1 MQAFQCKSNIF
12 KSLTQTLTSAFE
24 FWALAV
30 FVDHNPVQ
38 YSVSLT
44 MPCEFDS
51 VMKSEESQRMFDE
64 SLRTQI
70 CTVLDVPRESICL
83 LCRQRGS
90 VKVEVVLSDV
100 ANDDGSGVRSAQT
113 LAKLLA
119 RKSKDDK
126 SLFASCGLQ
135 LCATQ
140 SQLHGPVSNAL
151 LETVIQ
157 DRGAVAERTISQQ
170 AAWEELNGRA
180 WEELTRELEQ
190 ERDNGKALAEAES
203 ARRRET
209 CKRSVKRMLYIHVA
223 RAFDSFVDR
232 VVQVREKKAQCK
244 WFIKRIQLARL
255 AAAFALFSGAIE
267 RVVAHREAVC
277 KAMSRWRTPEL
288 REMFWRWIEYVDD
301 IKQEAVKES
310 LAMARRKM
318 VAAESQIES
327 LTQLK
332 IQNRAQIADL
342 DSQLAVAQ
350 LELVDTQKKL
360 KVFLHAD
367 FNLRITDLQS
377 QRKDLFVMNF
387 NNEESQ
393 NHRSSVNFICDE
405 L

>member
-1 MQAFQCKSNIF
+1 MLCYALHREKSAEELKMQAFQCKSNMF
-12 KSLTQTLTSAFE
+12 KSLTQALTFAFE

-51 VMKSEESQRMFDE
+51 VMKSEESQKTFDE

-100 ANDDGSGVRSAQT
+100 TNDDGTGVRSAQT
-113 LAKLLA
+113 LAKLLV

-126 SLFASCGLQ
+126 SSFASCGLQ

-157 DRGAVAERTISQQ
+157 YEGAVAERTISKQ

-190 ERDNGKALAEAES
+190 ERDNGKALAEADS

-209 CKRSVKRMLYIHVA
+209 CKRSVKRMLYIDLA
-223 RAFDSFVDR
+223 RAFDSFADR
-232 VVQVREKKAQCK
+232 VVQVREKKGQCK

-255 AAAFALFSGAIE
+255 AGAFALFSGAIE
-267 RVVAHREAVC
+267 RVVVRREAVWR
-277 KAMSRWRTPEL
+277 AMSRWRTPEL
-288 REMFWRWIEYVDD
+288 REMFWRWIEHVDD

-310 LAMARRKM
+310 LAMARMKM
-318 VAAESQIES
+318 AAAESQIES

-350 LELVDTQKKL
+350 LEHVETQKKF
-360 KVFLHAD
+360 KVCSHAD
-367 FNLRITDLQS
+367 FSLRITELQS
-377 QRKDLFVMNF
+377 QRKFLL
-387 NNEESQ
+387 
-393 NHRSSVNFICDE
+393 R
-405 L
+405 

>member
-1 MQAFQCKSNIF
+1 MDFSQA
-12 KSLTQTLTSAFE
+12 L
-24 FWALAV
+24 
-30 FVDHNPVQ
+30 
-38 YSVSLT
+38 
-44 MPCEFDS
+44 
-51 VMKSEESQRMFDE
+51 SEEEIWHDAA
-64 SLRTQI
+64 TA
-70 CTVLDVPRESICL
+70 LD
-83 LCRQRGS
+83 
-90 VKVEVVLSDV
+90 
-100 ANDDGSGVRSAQT
+100 
-113 LAKLLA
+113 
-119 RKSKDDK
+119 
-126 SLFASCGLQ
+126 
-135 LCATQ
+135 
-140 SQLHGPVSNAL
+140 
-151 LETVIQ
+151 Q
-157 DRGAVAERTISQQ
+157 D
-170 AAWEELNGRA
+170 AACEELK
-180 WEELTRELEQ
+180 RELEQ
-190 ERDNGKALAEAES
+190 ERDQYKALAEAES